1 MNKNCSARKRVHSNS
16 SLSKNDLFALHREG
30 YYFVAMQTPAQI
42 IKQKMEIMENGMKK
56 MRCPKTLQLMHAAL
70 GNARQMLA
78 NFEEV
83 ERLTKN
89 PERLN

>member
-1 MNKNCSARKRVHSNS
+1 
-16 SLSKNDLFALHREG
+16 
-30 YYFVAMQTPAQI
+30 
-42 IKQKMEIMENGMKK
+42 MENGMKK